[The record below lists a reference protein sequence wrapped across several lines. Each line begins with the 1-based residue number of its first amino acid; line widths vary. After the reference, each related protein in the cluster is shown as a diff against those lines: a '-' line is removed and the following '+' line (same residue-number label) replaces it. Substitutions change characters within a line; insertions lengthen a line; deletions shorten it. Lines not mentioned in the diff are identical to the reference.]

1 MSIVTSSTV
10 AVAQADAPP
19 LSSATPPDPNVF
31 VAVGLLSAA
40 ASTAKSANS
49 SIGVWRRSQLRAAF
63 TPYAGRAV
71 ALRFLLAP
79 LTLIPA
85 SDPTAVD
92 VAPALLREASAH
104 RDMLFLNMTE
114 GLYRY
119 TGWRRATPLERHSS
133 PPCLLGLPLAVVIGP
148 SPEQSLCRRIAQ
160 GEAEARTLASAE
172 AADSEAFQHQA
183 ARSSTSSGCGSGLRS
198 SPALASSS

>member
-1 MSIVTSSTV
+1 M
-10 AVAQADAPP
+10 
-19 LSSATPPDPNVF
+19 
-31 VAVGLLSAA
+31 
-40 ASTAKSANS
+40 
-49 SIGVWRRSQLRAAF
+49 
-63 TPYAGRAV
+63 

-133 PPCLLGLPLAVVIGP
+133 PLCLLGLPLAVMIGP
-148 SPEQSLCRRIAQ
+148 SPEQSLCWRIAQ

-172 AADSEAFQHQA
+172 AADSEAFQHQV